1 MRRPLIILLF
11 LNLSWVTALTG
22 QVLKLKEDKEQKD
35 ALGISYLLQ
44 KSGKGKLI
52 NKGDKVRLHYR
63 GTLVDD
69 RPFDNSY
76 DRGQPFEFIVGMGQ
90 VIEGW
95 DKAFLNLHG
104 GDKVKLTIP
113 PDLGYGNTPM
123 PKIPEGSF
131 LVFDL
136 EILEVFPDFAP
147 KPFSLKGKEKKTT
160 ASGLEYYIIEEGI
173 GNAPVRSKTVEVHY
187 TGFLENGDI
196 FDSSVLK
203 GQPISFRL
211 GVGMVIPGWD
221 EGIGLLKPGGKALL
235 SIPYQLAYGENGRPP
250 KIPAKARLIFNVELI
265 SVK

>member
-1 MRRPLIILLF
+1 MRSPLLISFLLLLF
-11 LNLSWVTALTG
+11 TFSFLPG
-22 QVLKLKEDKEQKD
+22 QVLKLKVDKEQKD
-35 ALGISYLLQ
+35 VNGITYLLQ
-44 KSGKGKLI
+44 KAGKGKLI

-90 VIEGW
+90 VIVGW
-95 DKAFLNLHG
+95 DKAFLNLRG

-123 PKIPEGSF
+123 PKIPEGSY
-131 LVFDL
+131 LVFDI

-160 ASGLEYYIIEEGI
+160 SSGLEYYIIEEGM
-173 GNAPVRSKTVEVHY
+173 GDAPVRSKTVEVHY

-221 EGIGLLKPGGKALL
+221 EGIGLLKPGGKAVL